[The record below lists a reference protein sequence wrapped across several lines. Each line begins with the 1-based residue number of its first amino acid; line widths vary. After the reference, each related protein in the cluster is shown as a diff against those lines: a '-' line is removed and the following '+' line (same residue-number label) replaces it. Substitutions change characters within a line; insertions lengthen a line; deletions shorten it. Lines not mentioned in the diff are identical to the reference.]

1 MEVRRTFLDSGGVS
15 TGDAEGKARPRLV
28 VRVQAGRRKLNR
40 DAGPRGDPRR
50 RRPHHAAEKSLRKP
64 TATGTVPQ
72 TDTGGRVEQTKVRGR
87 NHVKELGKTAP

>member
-40 DAGPRGDPRR
+40 DAGLRSSPGR
-50 RRPHHAAEKSLRKP
+50 RRPHHAAEKSLWKS

-87 NHVKELGKTAP
+87 NHVKELGKIAP

>member
-40 DAGPRGDPRR
+40 YAGLRSDPGR
-50 RRPHHAAEKSLRKP
+50 RRPRHAAEKSLRKT